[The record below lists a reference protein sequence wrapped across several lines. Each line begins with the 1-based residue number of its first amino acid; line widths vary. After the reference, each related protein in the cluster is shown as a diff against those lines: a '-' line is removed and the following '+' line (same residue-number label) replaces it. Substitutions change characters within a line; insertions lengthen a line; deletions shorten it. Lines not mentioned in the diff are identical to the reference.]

1 MKPEEIIAQYSAIIS
16 RYKEASNRAQFI
28 YTDAEKRFG
37 EELAELQAKCEH
49 RAPANEFI
57 DGVSCP
63 YCHKVI

>member
-28 YTDAEKRFG
+28 YTDAEKQFS

-49 RAPANEFI
+49 RAPVSEFI

-63 YCHKVI
+63 YCRKVM